1 MTDSINNFIEEAS
14 IHELEKALSEA
25 EHQDE
30 KDFLRAEIERRE
42 ALEAYF
48 LSQE

>member
-1 MTDSINNFIEEAS
+1 MTDNINNFIEEAS
-14 IHELEKALSEA
+14 IHELEKALAEA

-30 KDFLRAEIERRE
+30 KDFIQAEIDRRE
-42 ALEAYF
+42 KLEAYF